1 VEVVQ
6 DRLEKKDAL
15 KKISELEKIGALEK
29 INVPKKI
36 NLAKNKL
43 YTFYLQSYKKYIYN
57 MNMDSSRDVTKK
69 VCLCS
74 FTSIVIIILFII
86 SPLSTFV
93 LTSSFMKII
102 VLIILGYTIY
112 LNNYQTNI
120 LSLSNNASQTPEVQ
134 AQLSTNIICS
144 YVFTLFLG
152 ILFIFVIKS
161 FF

>member
-1 VEVVQ
+1 
-6 DRLEKKDAL
+6 
-15 KKISELEKIGALEK
+15 
-29 INVPKKI
+29 
-36 NLAKNKL
+36 
-43 YTFYLQSYKKYIYN
+43 
-57 MNMDSSRDVTKK
+57 MNTDSSTDVTKQ

-74 FTSIVIIILFII
+74 FASIVIIVLFII

-93 LTSSFMKII
+93 VTSSFMKII

-120 LSLSNNASQTPEVQ
+120 LSLSKNSSQTYEIQ
-134 AQLSTNIICS
+134 SQLSTNIICS

-152 ILFIFVIKS
+152 ILFIFVIKT